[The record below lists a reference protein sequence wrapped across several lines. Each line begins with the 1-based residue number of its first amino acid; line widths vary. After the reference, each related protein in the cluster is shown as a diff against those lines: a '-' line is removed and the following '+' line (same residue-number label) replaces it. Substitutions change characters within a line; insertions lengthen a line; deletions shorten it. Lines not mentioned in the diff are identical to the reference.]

1 MKNSICS
8 VRSGWV
14 LLVAVAAMSATACV
28 GTAGSDETENE
39 DVSVVQESLH
49 EGAQQ
54 TIDVP
59 GRVLRSSTRES
70 SPDDDGNGNGRA
82 APQANR
88 SSGIAQPDNNVKAGG
103 PNPWPW
109 QFRDNK

>member
-28 GTAGSDETENE
+28 GTAGSDET
-39 DVSVVQESLH
+39 
-49 EGAQQ
+49 
-54 TIDVP
+54 
-59 GRVLRSSTRES
+59 ES